1 MYLRNTIFVAASNSS
16 IMQFKRTD
24 EKKMVSLKFGANFF
38 LYLCIVNSCFRP
50 ARISLIHQKYKTG
63 LREEDRNTS
72 TTDTVSVTIPAFE
85 RVIKSTGTATVNGM
99 KHTENSNKIYIIVAT
114 DLLYFSRFIAFW
126 PNLWVDTS
134 LALICC
140 WWCRMI
146 L

>member
-1 MYLRNTIFVAASNSS
+1 
-16 IMQFKRTD
+16 MQFKRTD
-24 EKKMVSLKFGANFF
+24 EKKMVSLKFGTNFF

-72 TTDTVSVTIPAFE
+72 TTDTFSVTIPAFE

-114 DLLYFSRFIAFW
+114 DLLYFSIFIAF
-126 PNLWVDTS
+126 
-134 LALICC
+134 
-140 WWCRMI
+140 
-146 L
+146 